1 MPELNLNA
9 AAIVLAALTAGAV
22 LALASCTSLEKKAY
36 RHIDHVSSL
45 PPADST
51 SWGTSLDSGG
61 GWVTL
66 IPGAPG
72 SPITGADIAALPE
85 PARRYFLHADVV
97 GKTRISSFSAV
108 IVGRIRSSKDA
119 AWMPLVMRQY
129 NRLDNPARVVYIESP
144 GKPMAGI
151 DSFIDGKGRMLIRIA
166 GLFTIADEA
175 GPEMDLSAFVTFVN
189 DLMLCPLAY
198 FSLPVRWRAVDRD
211 RFELSLEYRGMTMS
225 ALLTVDADGRLCD
238 WKTDDRYASVD
249 GENLKDRWSTPLTGE
264 QEAAGLRVPA
274 TGRGI
279 HDYDGEP
286 FVYIELESF
295 DRLVPGAKTLP
306 GRL

>member
-1 MPELNLNA
+1 
-9 AAIVLAALTAGAV
+9 
-22 LALASCTSLEKKAY
+22 
-36 RHIDHVSSL
+36 
-45 PPADST
+45 
-51 SWGTSLDSGG
+51 
-61 GWVTL
+61 
-66 IPGAPG
+66 
-72 SPITGADIAALPE
+72 
-85 PARRYFLHADVV
+85 
-97 GKTRISSFSAV
+97 
-108 IVGRIRSSKDA
+108 
-119 AWMPLVMRQY
+119 MPLVMRQY